1 MIKFIVI
8 VTLTVVT
15 LMHICIVL
23 PAESEHET
31 DNDQD
36 SLKVE
41 ILDRPPSC
49 ATSSQRGNILK
60 LHYTG
65 YLLDGEKFDSR
76 LVKRQCFKTIIRAVL
91 RAGAKLEQLEPKKAR
106 AFIVRLKCSN
116 QEYLREDFH
125 NGPTEKMQFN
135 RHK

>member
-1 MIKFIVI
+1 MMKFIVI

-23 PAESEHET
+23 PTESEHET

-36 SLKVE
+36 SMKVE

-60 LHYTG
+60 VHYTG

-76 LVKRQCFKTIIRAVL
+76 LVRRQYFKTIIRAVL
-91 RAGAKLEQLEPKKAR
+91 RAGAKLKQLEPKEAR
-106 AFIVRLKCSN
+106 AFIVRLKWSN
-116 QEYLREDFH
+116 QEYLI
-125 NGPTEKMQFN
+125 FN
-135 RHK
+135 EYLFFYLL